1 MLLKKEEKKEEVN
14 VKKLNEVIDL
24 SSFLLKVAVIL
35 LIIFG
40 IYGGIKLIE
49 LTNIMPFIKKILSLI
64 SPLFIGLVI
73 AWLFDPIVTKLQKKG
88 IRRGLGT
95 TVVYVIF
102 VGIII
107 VILYSII
114 PLLSD
119 QLTDFAKMI
128 PNVMSSIQGWID
140 NVFANFTNIEG
151 FDVDATKLQMMAKI
165 QEFGTNMAQNLPE
178 ITVNLVGSFFSIM
191 GTFLIG
197 LIIGFYFLV
206 GFENVHAVL
215 SFIPK
220 RIRKDTILI
229 LDDANESLRNFVR
242 GAAIDSTLIFV
253 VQSILFWITGL
264 KAPLLFGLFCGIT
277 NVIPYAGPYI
287 GGIPAVIVAFS
298 QSISTGVFTLIAVV
312 SVQFIEGNFLQPII
326 MSKSTKLH
334 PVTIMIGLI
343 VFGYFWGILGMV
355 VSTPLIAVFKTI
367 FMYFDNKYDFFKIKK
382 RKLEKEEQKV

>member
-1 MLLKKEEKKEEVN
+1 MLLKKEKIEKKEELN
-14 VKKLNEVIDL
+14 IKKLNEVID
-24 SSFLLKVAVIL
+24 SSNFILKVAIIL
-35 LIIFG
+35 LIIVG
-40 IYGGIKLIE
+40 VYASIKLLGI
-49 LTNIMPFIKKILSLI
+49 LNIMPFITTLLTII

-73 AWLFDPIVTKLQKKG
+73 AWLFDPLVSKLQKKG
-88 IRRGLGT
+88 VRRGLGT
-95 TVVYVIF
+95 AIVYF
-102 VGIII
+102 VFIGIII
-107 VILYSII
+107 IILYSII

-119 QLTDFAKMI
+119 QLTDFAKTI
-128 PNVMSSIQGWID
+128 PNIMSSIQGWID
-140 NVFANFTNIEG
+140 NVFENFANIEG
-151 FDVDATKLQMMAKI
+151 FDADGTKLQVMAKI

-178 ITVNLVGSFFSIM
+178 ITVNIVTSFFSFM

-220 RIRKDTILI
+220 KIRKDTLLL
-229 LDDANESLRNFVR
+229 LDDVNESLRNFVR
-242 GAAIDSTLIFV
+242 GAVIDSTLIFV
-253 VQSILFWITGL
+253 IQSILFWITGL

-298 QSISTGVFTLIAVV
+298 QGTSTGIFTLIAVV

-334 PVTIMIGLI
+334 PVTIMLGLI
-343 VFGYFWGILGMV
+343 VFGYFFGVLGMV
-355 VSTPLIAVFKTI
+355 ISTPVIAAAKTV
-367 FMYFDNKYDFFKIKK
+367 FMYFDNKYDFFRLRH
-382 RKLEKEEQKV
+382 RKEVE

>member
-1 MLLKKEEKKEEVN
+1 MLLRREKEEKKEELN
-14 VKKLNEVIDL
+14 IKKLNEVIDL
-24 SSFLLKVAVIL
+24 SNFILRVAIIL
-35 LIIFG
+35 LIIVG
-40 IYGGIKLIE
+40 VYAAIKLISI
-49 LTNIMPFIKKILSLI
+49 LNIMPFILKILSII

-88 IRRGLGT
+88 VRRGLGT
-95 TVVYVIF
+95 TIVYF
-102 VGIII
+102 VFIGIII
-107 VILYSII
+107 IILYSII

-119 QLTDFAKMI
+119 QLTDFAKTI
-128 PNVMSSIQGWID
+128 PNIMSSIQSWID
-140 NVFANFTNIEG
+140 SVFENFTNIEG
-151 FDVDATKLQMMAKI
+151 FDVDGTKLQIMTKI

-178 ITVNLVGSFFSIM
+178 LTVNIVTSFFSFM
-191 GTFLIG
+191 GTFLVG

-220 RIRKDTILI
+220 KIRKDTILI
-229 LDDANESLRNFVR
+229 LDDVNESLRNFVR
-242 GAAIDSTLIFV
+242 GAVIDSTLIFV

-298 QSISTGVFTLIAVV
+298 QSTSVGIFTLIAVV
-312 SVQFIEGNFLQPII
+312 SVQFIEGNFLQPLI

-334 PVTIMIGLI
+334 PVTIMLGLI
-343 VFGYFWGILGMV
+343 VFGYFFGVLGMV
-355 VSTPLIAVFKTI
+355 ISTPVIAVFKTV
-367 FMYFDNKYDFFKIKK
+367 FMYFDNKYDFFRLKH
-382 RKLEKEEQKV
+382 RKEEVK

>member
-1 MLLKKEEKKEEVN
+1 MLLKKENKEKEEVN
-14 VKKLNEVIDL
+14 IKKLNEVIDI
-24 SSFLLKVAVIL
+24 SRILLKVAFIL
-35 LIIFG
+35 LILAAV
-40 IYGGIKLIE
+40 YAGIKLIDII
-49 LTNIMPFIKKILSLI
+49 NIMPFIRTLLRLI

-88 IRRGLGT
+88 LRRGLGT
-95 TVVYVIF
+95 TVVYVVF

-107 VILYSII
+107 IVLYSII
-114 PLLSD
+114 PLLTD

-128 PNVMSSIQGWID
+128 PNVMSTVQGWID
-140 NVFANFTNIEG
+140 NFFNNFANIEG
-151 FDVDATKLQMMAKI
+151 FDVDGTKLQMMAKI

-178 ITVNLVGSFFSIM
+178 ITVNFVGSFFSFM
-191 GTFLIG
+191 GTFLVG

-220 RIRKDTILI
+220 RIRKDTILL

-253 VQSILFWITGL
+253 VQSILFCITGL
-264 KAPLLFGLFCGIT
+264 KAPLLFGLFCGLT

-298 QSISTGVFTLIAVV
+298 QSPTTGVFTLIAVV

-334 PVTIMIGLI
+334 PVTIMLGLL
-343 VFGYFWGILGMV
+343 VFGYFWGVLGMV
-355 VSTPLIAVFKTI
+355 VSTPLIAVFKTT
-367 FMYFDNKYDFFKIKK
+367 FMYFDNKYDFFKIRK
-382 RKLEKEEQKV
+382 RKLEEE

>member
-1 MLLKKEEKKEEVN
+1 MLLKKEKIEKKEELN
-14 VKKLNEVIDL
+14 IKKLNEGID
-24 SSFLLKVAVIL
+24 SSNFILKVAIIL
-35 LIIFG
+35 LIIVG
-40 IYGGIKLIE
+40 VYASIKLLGI
-49 LTNIMPFIKKILSLI
+49 LNIMPFITTLLTII

-73 AWLFDPIVTKLQKKG
+73 AWLFDPLVSKLQKKG
-88 IRRGLGT
+88 VRRGLGT
-95 TVVYVIF
+95 AIVYF
-102 VGIII
+102 VFIGIII
-107 VILYSII
+107 IILYSII

-119 QLTDFAKMI
+119 QLTDFAKTI
-128 PNVMSSIQGWID
+128 PNIMSSIQGWID
-140 NVFANFTNIEG
+140 NVFENFANIEG
-151 FDVDATKLQMMAKI
+151 FDADGTKLQVMAKI

-178 ITVNLVGSFFSIM
+178 ITVNIVTSFFSFM

-220 RIRKDTILI
+220 KIRKDTLLL
-229 LDDANESLRNFVR
+229 LDDVNESLRNFVR
-242 GAAIDSTLIFV
+242 GAVIDSTLIFV
-253 VQSILFWITGL
+253 IQSILFWITGL

-298 QSISTGVFTLIAVV
+298 QGTSTGIFTLIAVV

-334 PVTIMIGLI
+334 PVTIMLGLI
-343 VFGYFWGILGMV
+343 VFGYFFGVLGMV
-355 VSTPLIAVFKTI
+355 ISTPVIAAAKTV
-367 FMYFDNKYDFFKIKK
+367 FMYFDNKYDFFRLRH
-382 RKLEKEEQKV
+382 RKEVE

>member
-1 MLLKKEEKKEEVN
+1 MLLKKEEKTKEEVN
-14 VKKLNEVIDL
+14 IKKLNEVIDL
-24 SSFLLKVAVIL
+24 SNIILKVAIIL
-35 LIIFG
+35 LIIVG
-40 IYGGIKLIE
+40 VYAAIKLVGI
-49 LTNIMPFIKKILSLI
+49 LNIMPFIRKLLSI
-64 SPLFIGLVI
+64 ITPLFIGLII

-88 IRRGLGT
+88 LRRGLGT

-102 VGIII
+102 IGIII
-107 VILYSII
+107 LILYSII

-119 QLTDFAKMI
+119 QLTDFVKMI
-128 PNVMSSIQGWID
+128 PNIMSSVEGWID
-140 NVFANFTNIEG
+140 SVFDKFASIDG
-151 FDVDATKLQMMAKI
+151 FDADGTKLQILAKI
-165 QEFGTNMAQNLPE
+165 QEFGNNLAQNLPE
-178 ITVNLVGSFFSIM
+178 ITVGIVTSFFSFM
-191 GTFLIG
+191 GTFLVG

-220 RIRKDTILI
+220 KIRKDTILL
-229 LDDANESLRNFVR
+229 LDDANDSLRNFVR

-298 QSISTGVFTLIAVV
+298 QGTSVGVFTLIAVV
-312 SVQFIEGNFLQPII
+312 SVQFIEGNFLQPLI

-334 PVTIMIGLI
+334 PVTIMLGLI
-343 VFGYFWGILGMV
+343 VFGYYWGVLGMV
-355 VSTPLIAVFKTI
+355 ISTPLIAVVKTI
-367 FMYFDNKYDFFKIKK
+367 FMYFNNKYDFFKMKHKK
-382 RKLEKEEQKV
+382 EALE

>member
-1 MLLKKEEKKEEVN
+1 MLLRKEKEEKKEELN
-14 VKKLNEVIDL
+14 VTKLNEVIDL
-24 SSFLLKVAVIL
+24 SNFILRVAIIL
-35 LIIFG
+35 LIIVG
-40 IYGGIKLIE
+40 VYAAIKLISI
-49 LTNIMPFIKKILSLI
+49 LNIMPFILKILSII

-88 IRRGLGT
+88 VRRGLGT
-95 TVVYVIF
+95 TIVYF
-102 VGIII
+102 VFIGIII
-107 VILYSII
+107 IILYSII

-119 QLTDFAKMI
+119 QLTDFAKTI
-128 PNVMSSIQGWID
+128 PNIMSSIQSWID
-140 NVFANFTNIEG
+140 SVFENFTNIEG
-151 FDVDATKLQMMAKI
+151 FDVDGTKLQIMTKI

-178 ITVNLVGSFFSIM
+178 LTVNIVTSFFSFM
-191 GTFLIG
+191 GTFLVG

-220 RIRKDTILI
+220 KIRKDTILI
-229 LDDANESLRNFVR
+229 LDDVNESLRNFVR
-242 GAAIDSTLIFV
+242 GAVIDSTLIFV

-298 QSISTGVFTLIAVV
+298 QSTSVGIFTLIAVV
-312 SVQFIEGNFLQPII
+312 SVQFIEGNFLQPLI

-334 PVTIMIGLI
+334 PVTIMLGLI
-343 VFGYFWGILGMV
+343 VFGYFFGVLGMV
-355 VSTPLIAVFKTI
+355 ISTPVIAVFKTV
-367 FMYFDNKYDFFKIKK
+367 FMYFDNKYDFFRLKH
-382 RKLEKEEQKV
+382 RKEEVK

>member
-1 MLLKKEEKKEEVN
+1 MLLKKEKVDKKEEVN
-14 VKKLNEVIDL
+14 VKKLNEVIES
-24 SSFLLKVAVIL
+24 SSFILKVAIIL
-35 LIIFG
+35 LIIVG
-40 IYGGIKLIE
+40 VYASIKLLGI
-49 LTNIMPFIKKILSLI
+49 LNIMPFISKLLSII

-73 AWLFDPIVTKLQKKG
+73 AWLFDPLVSKLQKKG
-88 IRRGLGT
+88 VRRGLGT
-95 TVVYVIF
+95 AIVYF
-102 VGIII
+102 VFIGIII
-107 VILYSII
+107 IILYSII

-119 QLTDFAKMI
+119 QLTDFAKTI
-128 PNVMSSIQGWID
+128 PNIMSSVEGWID
-140 NVFANFTNIEG
+140 NVFQNFASIEG
-151 FDVDATKLQMMAKI
+151 FDADGTKLQVMAKI
-165 QEFGTNMAQNLPE
+165 QEFGTDMAQNLPG
-178 ITVNLVGSFFSIM
+178 ITVNIVTSFFSFM

-220 RIRKDTILI
+220 KVRKDTILL
-229 LDDANESLRNFVR
+229 LDDVNESLRNFVR
-242 GAAIDSTLIFV
+242 GAVIDSTLIFV

-298 QSISTGVFTLIAVV
+298 QSTSVGIFTLIAVV

-334 PVTIMIGLI
+334 PVTIMLGLI
-343 VFGYFWGILGMV
+343 VFGYFFSVLGMV
-355 VSTPLIAVFKTI
+355 ISTPVIAAAKTV
-367 FMYFDNKYDFFKIKK
+367 FMYFDNKYDFFRLRH
-382 RKLEKEEQKV
+382 RKEVE

>member
-1 MLLKKEEKKEEVN
+1 MLLKKENKNKEELN
-14 VKKLNEVIDL
+14 IKKLNEVIDL
-24 SSFLLKVAVIL
+24 SSILLKVAFIL
-35 LIIFG
+35 LILVA
-40 IYGGIKLIE
+40 IYASIKLIDII
-49 LTNIMPFIKKILSLI
+49 NIMPIIKKVLSLI

-73 AWLFDPIVTKLQKKG
+73 AWLFDPLVTKLQKKG
-88 IRRGLGT
+88 LRRGLGT
-95 TVVYVIF
+95 TVVYVVFI
-102 VGIII
+102 GIII
-107 VILYSII
+107 IILYSII

-128 PNVMSSIQGWID
+128 PNVMSTVQGWID
-140 NVFANFTNIEG
+140 DLFNKFANIEG
-151 FDVDATKLQMMAKI
+151 FDVDGTKLQVMAKI
-165 QEFGTNMAQNLPE
+165 QEFGTNLAHNLPE
-178 ITVNLVGSFFSIM
+178 ITVNIVGSFFSFM

-220 RIRKDTILI
+220 KIRKDTILL

-242 GAAIDSTLIFV
+242 GAVIDSTLIFV

-298 QSISTGVFTLIAVV
+298 QSPTTGVFTLIAVV

-334 PVTIMIGLI
+334 PVTIMLGLL
-343 VFGYFWGILGMV
+343 VFGYFFGVLGMV
-355 VSTPLIAVFKTI
+355 ISTPLIAVFKTT
-367 FMYFDNKYDFFKIKK
+367 FMYFDNKYDFFKIRRGKI
-382 RKLEKEEQKV
+382 EEE

>member
-1 MLLKKEEKKEEVN
+1 MLLKKENKEKEEVN
-14 VKKLNEVIDL
+14 IKKLNEVIDI
-24 SSFLLKVAVIL
+24 SRILLKVAFIL
-35 LIIFG
+35 LILAAV
-40 IYGGIKLIE
+40 YAGIKLIDII
-49 LTNIMPFIKKILSLI
+49 NIMPFIRTLLRLI

-88 IRRGLGT
+88 LRRGLGT
-95 TVVYVIF
+95 TVVYVAF

-107 VILYSII
+107 IVLYSII
-114 PLLSD
+114 PLLTD

-128 PNVMSSIQGWID
+128 PNVMSTVQGWID
-140 NVFANFTNIEG
+140 NFFNNFANIEG
-151 FDVDATKLQMMAKI
+151 FDVDGTKLQMMAKI

-178 ITVNLVGSFFSIM
+178 ITVNFVGSFFSFM
-191 GTFLIG
+191 GTFLVG

-220 RIRKDTILI
+220 RIRKDTILL

-253 VQSILFWITGL
+253 VQSILFCITGL
-264 KAPLLFGLFCGIT
+264 KAPLLFGLFCGLT

-287 GGIPAVIVAFS
+287 GGIPAIIVAFS
-298 QSISTGVFTLIAVV
+298 QSPTIGVFTLIAVV

-334 PVTIMIGLI
+334 PVTIMLGLL
-343 VFGYFWGILGMV
+343 VFGYFWGVLGMV
-355 VSTPLIAVFKTI
+355 VSTPLIAVFKTT
-367 FMYFDNKYDFFKIKK
+367 FMYFDNKYDFFKIRK
-382 RKLEKEEQKV
+382 RKLEEE

>member
-1 MLLKKEEKKEEVN
+1 MLLKKENKEKEEVN
-14 VKKLNEVIDL
+14 IKKLNEVIDI
-24 SSFLLKVAVIL
+24 SRILLKVAFIL
-35 LIIFG
+35 LILAAV
-40 IYGGIKLIE
+40 YAGIKLIDII
-49 LTNIMPFIKKILSLI
+49 NIMPFIRTLLRLI

-88 IRRGLGT
+88 LRRGLGT
-95 TVVYVIF
+95 TVVYVVF

-107 VILYSII
+107 IVLYSII
-114 PLLSD
+114 PLLTD

-128 PNVMSSIQGWID
+128 PNVMSTVQGWID
-140 NVFANFTNIEG
+140 NFFNNFANIEG
-151 FDVDATKLQMMAKI
+151 FDVDGTKLQMMAKI

-178 ITVNLVGSFFSIM
+178 ITVNFVGSFFSFM
-191 GTFLIG
+191 GTFLVG

-220 RIRKDTILI
+220 RIRKDAILL

-253 VQSILFWITGL
+253 VQSILFCITGL
-264 KAPLLFGLFCGIT
+264 KAPLLFGLFCGLT

-287 GGIPAVIVAFS
+287 GGIPAIIVAFS
-298 QSISTGVFTLIAVV
+298 QSPTTGVFTLIAVV

-334 PVTIMIGLI
+334 PVTIMLGLL
-343 VFGYFWGILGMV
+343 VFGYFWGVLGMV
-355 VSTPLIAVFKTI
+355 VSTPLIAVFKTT
-367 FMYFDNKYDFFKIKK
+367 FMYFDNKYDFFKIRK
-382 RKLEKEEQKV
+382 RKLEEE

>member
-1 MLLKKEEKKEEVN
+1 MLLKKEKVDKKEEVN
-14 VKKLNEVIDL
+14 VKKLNEVIES
-24 SSFLLKVAVIL
+24 SSFILKVAIIL
-35 LIIFG
+35 LIIVG
-40 IYGGIKLIE
+40 VYASIKLISI
-49 LTNIMPFIKKILSLI
+49 LNIMPFISKLLSII

-73 AWLFDPIVTKLQKKG
+73 AWLFDPIVSKLQKKG
-88 IRRGLGT
+88 VRRGLGT
-95 TVVYVIF
+95 TIVYF
-102 VGIII
+102 VFIGIII
-107 VILYSII
+107 IILYSII

-119 QLTDFAKMI
+119 QLTDFAKTI
-128 PNVMSSIQGWID
+128 PNIMSSVEGWID
-140 NVFANFTNIEG
+140 NVFQNFASIEG
-151 FDVDATKLQMMAKI
+151 FDADGTKLQVMAKI

-178 ITVNLVGSFFSIM
+178 ITVNIVTSFFSFM

-220 RIRKDTILI
+220 KIRKDTILL
-229 LDDANESLRNFVR
+229 LDDVNESLRNFVR
-242 GAAIDSTLIFV
+242 GAVIDSTLIFV

-298 QSISTGVFTLIAVV
+298 QSTSVGIFTLIAVV

-334 PVTIMIGLI
+334 PVTIMLGLI
-343 VFGYFWGILGMV
+343 VFGYFFGVFGMV
-355 VSTPLIAVFKTI
+355 ISTPVIAVFKTV
-367 FMYFDNKYDFFKIKK
+367 FMYFDNKYDFFRIRH
-382 RKLEKEEQKV
+382 RKEVE